1 VGLDEEIVM
10 EANAPAGSPS
20 ATQRLEIVAR
30 TLRHEVGDLLQT
42 VYSTVA
48 ILQERLAAD
57 QALERRLLQDLKGRA
72 ENCRNELDAVV
83 DLVCPLRPNFA
94 LTDLVELTTGLVA
107 NYARRFPSLKV
118 QLEAAGPVALQADAR
133 RLAQTG
139 GLLLLSAC
147 QGAQQQV
154 TVRVAR
160 GGEVEWVTQDDGY
173 GANEEQLSWL
183 NAPFTTTHHAQ
194 FGLGLALAR
203 RVAELHGG
211 RLEAG
216 NRKEGGFQVRMLLPA
231 APPRAADGG
240 RGPAG

>member
-1 VGLDEEIVM
+1 M
-10 EANAPAGSPS
+10 EANAPAGVRPPG
-20 ATQRLEIVAR
+20 QRLEIVAR

-48 ILQERLAAD
+48 ILQERLTAD
-57 QALERRLLQDLKGRA
+57 QALERRLLHDLKGRA

-83 DLVCPLRPNFA
+83 DLICPLRPSFA
-94 LTDLVELTTGLVA
+94 LTDLVELAAGLVA
-107 NYARRFPSLKV
+107 NYARRFPSLRV

-133 RLAQTG
+133 RLAQAG

-160 GGEVEWVTQDDGY
+160 TGGEVEWVIQDDGY

-203 RVAELHGG
+203 LVAELHGG

-216 NRKEGGFQVRMLLPA
+216 NRKEGGFQVRTMLPA
-231 APPRAADGG
+231 TPPRSADGG
-240 RGPAG
+240 HGPAG

>member
-1 VGLDEEIVM
+1 MD
-10 EANAPAGSPS
+10 ANSPAGAPS
-20 ATQRLEIVAR
+20 APQRVEIVAR

-48 ILQERLAAD
+48 ILQERLAAE

-83 DLVCPLRPNFA
+83 DLVCPLRPSFA
-94 LTDLVELTTGLVA
+94 LTDLVELATGLVTTSG
-107 NYARRFPSLKV
+107 RRFPSLKV
-118 QLEAAGPVALQADAR
+118 QLEAAGSVPLQADAR
-133 RLAQTG
+133 RLAQAG

-147 QGAQQQV
+147 QGAQKQV
-154 TVRVAR
+154 TMRVAR
-160 GGEVEWVTQDDGY
+160 TGGEVEWLIQDDGY
-173 GANEEQLSWL
+173 GANEEQMSWL
-183 NAPFTTTHHAQ
+183 SAPFTTTHHAQ

-231 APPRAADGG
+231 TPPRGADGG

>member
-1 VGLDEEIVM
+1 M

-20 ATQRLEIVAR
+20 GTQRLEIVAR

-48 ILQERLAAD
+48 ILHERLGAD

-83 DLVCPLRPNFA
+83 DLVCPLRPSFA
-94 LTDLVELTTGLVA
+94 PTDLVELTNGLVA
-107 NYARRFPSLKV
+107 NCARRFPSLKV
-118 QLEAAGPVALQADAR
+118 QMETSGPVPLQADAR
-133 RLAQTG
+133 RLAQADS
-139 GLLLLSAC
+139 LLLLSAC
-147 QGAQQQV
+147 QAAQQQV

-160 GGEVEWVTQDDGY
+160 TGGEAEWVIQDDGY

-183 NAPFTTTHHAQ
+183 SAPFTTTHHAQ

-231 APPRAADGG
+231 SPPRAANGG
-240 RGPAG
+240 

>member
-1 VGLDEEIVM
+1 M
-10 EANAPAGSPS
+10 EANAPAGVPS

-48 ILQERLAAD
+48 ILQERLGAD

-83 DLVCPLRPNFA
+83 DLVCPLRPSFA
-94 LTDLVELTTGLVA
+94 LTDLVELATGLVT
-107 NYARRFPSLKV
+107 NYGRRFPSLKV
-118 QLEAAGPVALQADAR
+118 QLDASGPVPVQADAR
-133 RLAQTG
+133 RLAQAG

-160 GGEVEWVTQDDGY
+160 NGGEVEWILQDDGY

-203 RVAELHGG
+203 RVAEMHGG

-216 NRKEGGFQVRMLLPA
+216 NRKEGGFQVRLLLPA
-231 APPRAADGG
+231 APPRGADGG

>member
-1 VGLDEEIVM
+1 MELTPPVGT
-10 EANAPAGSPS
+10 AS
-20 ATQRLEIVAR
+20 ASQRLEIVAR

-57 QALERRLLQDLKGRA
+57 QALERRLLHDLKGRA

-83 DLVCPLRPNFA
+83 DLVCPLRPTFA
-94 LTDLVELTTGLVA
+94 LTDLVELSSGLVS
-107 NYARRFPSLKV
+107 NYARRFPALQV
-118 QLEAAGPVALQADAR
+118 QLEAAGPVPVQADAR
-133 RLAQTG
+133 RLAQAG
-139 GLLLLSAC
+139 GLLLHSAC

-154 TVRVAR
+154 TVRAAR
-160 GGEVEWVTQDDGY
+160 NGGEVEWSISDDGY
-173 GANEEQLSWL
+173 GANDEQLTWL

-211 RLEAG
+211 RFEAG
-216 NRKEGGFQVRMLLPA
+216 NREEGGFRARLLLPV
-231 APPRAADGG
+231 APPRTE
-240 RGPAG
+240 

>member
-1 VGLDEEIVM
+1 M
-10 EANAPAGSPS
+10 EPTAPANSVS

-48 ILQERLAAD
+48 ILQERLGAD
-57 QALERRLLQDLKGRA
+57 HALERRLLGDLKGRA

-83 DLVCPLRPNFA
+83 DLVCPLRPSFA
-94 LTDLVELTTGLVA
+94 LTDLVELCGGLVA

-118 QLEAAGPVALQADAR
+118 QLEAAGPVPLQADAR
-133 RLAQTG
+133 RLAQAG
-139 GLLLLSAC
+139 GLLVLSAC
-147 QGAQQQV
+147 QGAQAQV
-154 TVRVAR
+154 TVRAAR
-160 GGEVEWVTQDDGY
+160 NGGEVEWSITDDGY

-183 NAPFTTTHHAQ
+183 HSPFTTTHHAQ

-211 RLEAG
+211 RVEAG
-216 NRKEGGFQVRMLLPA
+216 NRPEGGFQVRILLPG
-231 APPRAADGG
+231 APPRAE
-240 RGPAG
+240 

>member
-1 VGLDEEIVM
+1 M
-10 EANAPAGSPS
+10 EANAPAGLSAPS
-20 ATQRLEIVAR
+20 QRLEIVAR

-48 ILQERLAAD
+48 ILQERLGAD
-57 QALERRLLQDLKGRA
+57 QTLERRLLQDLKGRA

-83 DLVCPLRPNFA
+83 DLVCPLRPSFTM
-94 LTDLVELTTGLVA
+94 TDLTELATGLVNNA
-107 NYARRFPSLKV
+107 ARRFPSLKIH
-118 QLEAAGPVALQADAR
+118 LEAPGPAPLQADAR
-133 RLAQTG
+133 RLAQAA

-160 GGEVEWVTQDDGY
+160 TGGDVEWVIQDDGY
-173 GANEEQLSWL
+173 GANEEQMSWL
-183 NAPFTTTHHAQ
+183 SAPFTTTHHAQ

-203 RVAELHGG
+203 RVVELHGG
-211 RLEAG
+211 QLEAG

-231 APPRAADGG
+231 SPPRGADGE
-240 RGPAG
+240 RGT

>member
-1 VGLDEEIVM
+1 M
-10 EANAPAGSPS
+10 EANSPAGLPS

-48 ILQERLAAD
+48 ILHERLGAD
-57 QALERRLLQDLKGRA
+57 QTLERRLLQDLKGRA

-83 DLVCPLRPNFA
+83 DLVCPLRPSFA
-94 LTDLVELTTGLVA
+94 LTDLAELTTGLVA
-107 NYARRFPSLKV
+107 NHARRFPALKV
-118 QLEAAGPVALQADAR
+118 QLEAAGPVPLQADAR
-133 RLAQTG
+133 RLAQAG

-160 GGEVEWVTQDDGY
+160 TDGEVEWVIQDDGY

-183 NAPFTTTHHAQ
+183 DAPFTTTHHAQ

-231 APPRAADGG
+231 APPRPAEGG

>member
-1 VGLDEEIVM
+1 MDAT
-10 EANAPAGSPS
+10 ANS
-20 ATQRLEIVAR
+20 ASAAQRLEIVAR

-48 ILQERLAAD
+48 ILQERLGAD
-57 QALERRLLQDLKGRA
+57 QTLERRLLGDLKGRA
-72 ENCRNELDAVV
+72 ESCRNELDAVV
-83 DLVCPLRPNFA
+83 DLVCPLWPTFS
-94 LTDLVELTTGLVA
+94 LTDLVELSQGLVT

-118 QLEAAGPVALQADAR
+118 QLEAAGPVPLQADAR
-133 RLAQTG
+133 RLAQAG

-154 TVRVAR
+154 TVRAAR
-160 GGEVEWVTQDDGY
+160 SGGEVEWAILDDSY

-216 NRKEGGFQVRMLLPA
+216 NRPEGGFQVRLLLPA
-231 APPRAADGG
+231 APPRGE
-240 RGPAG
+240 

>member
-1 VGLDEEIVM
+1 M
-10 EANAPAGSPS
+10 EPTAPAGSVS
-20 ATQRLEIVAR
+20 AAQRLEIVAR

-57 QALERRLLQDLKGRA
+57 HALERRLLGDLKGRA

-94 LTDLVELTTGLVA
+94 LTDLVELSSGLVG

-118 QLEAAGPVALQADAR
+118 QLEAAGPVPVQADAR
-133 RLAQTG
+133 RLAQAG

-154 TVRVAR
+154 TVRAAR
-160 GGEVEWVTQDDGY
+160 TGGEIEWAILDDGY
-173 GANEEQLSWL
+173 GANEEQLTWL
-183 NAPFTTTHHAQ
+183 HAPFTTTHHAQ

-216 NRKEGGFQVRMLLPA
+216 NRTEGGFQVRMLLPA
-231 APPRAADGG
+231 SPPRAE
-240 RGPAG
+240 

>member
-1 VGLDEEIVM
+1 M

-20 ATQRLEIVAR
+20 NTQRLEIVAR

-48 ILQERLAAD
+48 ILHERLGAD

-83 DLVCPLRPNFA
+83 DLVCPLRPTFA
-94 LTDLVELTTGLVA
+94 PTDLVELTNGLVA
-107 NYARRFPSLKV
+107 NCARRFPSLKV
-118 QLEAAGPVALQADAR
+118 QLESSGPVPIQADAR
-133 RLAQTG
+133 RLAQAG
-139 GLLLLSAC
+139 SLLLLSAC

-160 GGEVEWVTQDDGY
+160 TGGEAEWVIQDDGY

-183 NAPFTTTHHAQ
+183 TAPFTTTHHAQ

-216 NRKEGGFQVRMLLPA
+216 NRKGGGFQVRMLLPVS
-231 APPRAADGG
+231 PPRTADGG
-240 RGPAG
+240 

>member
-1 VGLDEEIVM
+1 MG
-10 EANAPAGSPS
+10 ATAPAVPAS
-20 ATQRLEIVAR
+20 AAQRLEIVAR

-42 VYSTVA
+42 LYSTVA

-57 QALERRLLQDLKGRA
+57 QALERRLLGDLKGRA

-83 DLVCPLRPNFA
+83 DLVCPLRPTFA
-94 LTDLVELTTGLVA
+94 LTDLAELSQGLA
-107 NYARRFPSLKV
+107 SHCGQRFPALQV
-118 QLEAAGPVALQADAR
+118 QLEAAGPVPVQADAR
-133 RLAQTG
+133 RLAQVG

-147 QGAQQQV
+147 QSAQHQV
-154 TVRVAR
+154 TVRAAR
-160 GGEVEWVTQDDGY
+160 TGGEVEWAIRDDGH
-173 GANEEQLSWL
+173 GASEEQLSWL

-216 NRKEGGFQVRMLLPA
+216 NRPEGGFQVRLLLPVSPPA
-231 APPRAADGG
+231 EGSDAGTAPGW
-240 RGPAG
+240 